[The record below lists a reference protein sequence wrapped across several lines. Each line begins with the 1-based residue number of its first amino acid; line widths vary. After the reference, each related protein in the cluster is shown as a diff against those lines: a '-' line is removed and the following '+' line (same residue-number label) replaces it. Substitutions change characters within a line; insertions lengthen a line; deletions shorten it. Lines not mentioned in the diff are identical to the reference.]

1 MARAL
6 RDPRTRALLLVAL
19 LLLLCAF
26 TLHHVGPDHDAM
38 AMAFGACLFVLVAS
52 GLVLLLPRVAPVPV
66 PAEPSGRSPV
76 PARPLASRP
85 MAPRPPPRDGTVQLA

>member
-26 TLHHVGPDHDAM
+26 TLHHVDPGDDAM
-38 AMAFGACLFVLVAS
+38 AMAFGVCLFVLVAS
-52 GLVLLLPRVAPVPV
+52 GLLLLVPRVAPAPV

-76 PARPLASRP
+76 PARQLASRP
-85 MAPRPPPRDGTVQLA
+85 IVQRPPPGDGTVQLA

>member
-26 TLHHVGPDHDAM
+26 TLHHVDPGDDAM
-38 AMAFGACLFVLVAS
+38 AMAFGDRQLHLVVRLHYPGMDFDAAARAVELFGEEV
-52 GLVLLLPRVAPVPV
+52 V
-66 PAEPSGRSPV
+66 PALKGS
-76 PARPLASRP
+76 
-85 MAPRPPPRDGTVQLA
+85 